1 MAFMSA
7 KVPSLVRL
15 VFYTLSSATFLFAAG
30 TGAAGVPAIYVFGDS
45 TADVGNNNYLTGK
58 AARANFPHNGIDFP
72 EQRPTGRFSNGYNGI
87 DFLAIHLGFRR
98 SPPPF
103 LSIASKFNHR
113 IARGTEGV
121 NFASGDQEF
130 WTPRSL
136 FLISTGGND
145 IFGFFSQNLAPN
157 NTEKERFINTLIS
170 TYEYHL
176 QKLYGMG
183 ARRFGIVDVPPIGCC
198 PFPRSLN
205 PTEGCVDLLNEL
217 ALQFNEA
224 TKIFMSDLSLKL
236 KGMKYSIGSSYALV
250 SNIIHNP
257 SPLGFKE
264 TRTACCGA
272 GKFNGESACTPDVAC
287 CTERNRYLFWD
298 MLHPTHAASK
308 LAGLAIYNGSLEFA
322 SPVNFKQLAEEL
334 Y

>member
-1 MAFMSA
+1 MALMSA

-121 NFASGDQEF
+121 NFASGGSGILDSTGSTVSLTNQIQNFATVRSNMTSHLFEAQ
-130 WTPRSL
+130 TNLLLSRSL

-157 NTEKERFINTLIS
+157 NTEKERFINTLVS

-257 SPLGFKE
+257 SPLE
-264 TRTACCGA
+264 MDATQ
-272 GKFNGESACTPDVAC
+272 S
-287 CTERNRYLFWD
+287 
-298 MLHPTHAASK
+298 
-308 LAGLAIYNGSLEFA
+308 FA
-322 SPVNFKQLAEEL
+322 LCRFQRD
-334 Y
+334 